1 MSGGL
6 FKVIIMKLNTNFVK
20 HTIDGQT
27 VVVPTADAQFHG
39 LVQGNKSVEVIMDCL
54 ENDTTEDEIV
64 EVLYNRFDGDK
75 EFMRADV
82 RDVIS
87 KLKGI
92 GAIDD

>member
-1 MSGGL
+1 
-6 FKVIIMKLNTNFVK
+6 MKLNTNFVK

-54 ENDTTEDEIV
+54 EDDTTEDEIV

-75 EFMRADV
+75 EQMKADV
-82 RDVIS
+82 HDVVTR
-87 KLKGI
+87 LKEI

>member
-1 MSGGL
+1 
-6 FKVIIMKLNTNFVK
+6 MKLNTNFVK

-27 VVVPTADAQFHG
+27 VVVPTAGAPFNG

-75 EFMRADV
+75 EVMRADV

>member
-1 MSGGL
+1 
-6 FKVIIMKLNTNFVK
+6 MKLNQNFIK
-20 HTIDGQT
+20 HIIDGQT
-27 VVVPTADAQFHG
+27 VVVPTADAHFHG

-75 EFMRADV
+75 EQMKADV
-82 RDVIS
+82 HDVVTR
-87 KLKGI
+87 LKEI

>member
-1 MSGGL
+1 
-6 FKVIIMKLNTNFVK
+6 MKLNQNFIK
-20 HTIDGQT
+20 HTIDGQA
-27 VVVPTADAQFHG
+27 VVVPTAGAPFHG

-75 EFMRADV
+75 EVMRADV

-87 KLKGI
+87 KLKEI

>member
-1 MSGGL
+1 
-6 FKVIIMKLNTNFVK
+6 MKLNTNFVK

-75 EFMRADV
+75 EQMKADV
-82 RDVIS
+82 HDVVTR
-87 KLKGI
+87 LKEI

>member
-1 MSGGL
+1 
-6 FKVIIMKLNTNFVK
+6 MKLNTNFVK

-39 LVQGNKSVEVIMDCL
+39 LVQGNKSVKVIMDCL

-75 EFMRADV
+75 EVMRADV

>member
-64 EVLYNRFDGDK
+64 EVLYKRFDGDK
-75 EFMRADV
+75 EVMRADV